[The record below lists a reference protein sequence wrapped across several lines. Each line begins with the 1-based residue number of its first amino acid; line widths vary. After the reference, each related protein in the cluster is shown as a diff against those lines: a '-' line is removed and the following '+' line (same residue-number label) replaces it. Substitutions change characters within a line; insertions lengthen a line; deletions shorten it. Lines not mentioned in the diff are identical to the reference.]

1 MKDNLALCLYV
12 WSVGRGPELKFGF
25 FNEAVCQ
32 LRLNNNLAVK
42 YTSPFVSLS

>member
-1 MKDNLALCLYV
+1 MKDKLALCLYV

-32 LRLNNNLAVK
+32 LNDNLAVK
-42 YTSPFVSLS
+42 YKSPFVSLAA